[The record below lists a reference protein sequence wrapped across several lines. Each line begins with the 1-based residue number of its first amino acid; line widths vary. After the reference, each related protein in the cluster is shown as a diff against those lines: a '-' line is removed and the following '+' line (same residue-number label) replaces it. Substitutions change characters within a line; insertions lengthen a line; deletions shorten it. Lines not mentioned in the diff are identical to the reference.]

1 MLLLSDLQNKRVYVN
16 IVKKL
21 TISKV
26 CNETSKYRQYD
37 PAEWLI
43 LTI

>member
-1 MLLLSDLQNKRVYVN
+1 MLMLSDLQNKRVYVN
-16 IVKKL
+16 M

-37 PAEWLI
+37 PAETLI
-43 LTI
+43 WTV